1 MCVDHELDVV
11 PDTEVKTAWLTSL
24 MLKLAVLVFLVGP
37 IMITMNSIAWCVL
50 YEHHK
55 QTIFEDLYL
64 LLVNV
69 V

>member
-1 MCVDHELDVV
+1 M
-11 PDTEVKTAWLTSL
+11 KTAWLTSI
-24 MLKLAVLVFLVGP
+24 MLKLAVLVFLVGL
-37 IMITMNSIAWCVL
+37 IMITRNSIAWFVL